1 MYLIYLKKILLPVTP
16 KTWSIGYSN
25 KNITITL
32 INEGEVNIL
41 KEPGL
46 ETIKFDAIIPNE
58 RYSFARY
65 LSGFK
70 NAEYYQKQFDK
81 LLKNQKPFQLN
92 IIREKQDRG
101 RLKSTNIKVGFEGN
115 IQYKESTDEGI
126 DLIASITL
134 KRFKLYGLKTYIL
147 PTPVV
152 QTPTTPVVNTAENTV
167 VAMTQ
172 TQRTTENSPL
182 PNQTNTYTTKNGDT
196 LYKIAKYFYNDGSQF
211 HKIFYANQSKITNPS
226 ATLNA
231 GIVLTIPK
239 ITTSTSSTEKNNSG
253 GGTGGGTR

>member
-1 MYLIYLKKILLPVTP
+1 MYLVYLKKILLPVTP
-16 KTWSIGYSN
+16 KSWSISYSN
-25 KNITITL
+25 KNTTITL

-46 ETIKFDAIIPNE
+46 ETIKFDAMLPNE
-58 RYSFARY
+58 RYPFARY

-81 LLKNQKPFQLN
+81 LLKSKKPFQLN

-134 KRFKLYGLKTYIL
+134 KRFRPYGLKTYII
-147 PTPVV
+147 
-152 QTPTTPVVNTAENTV
+152 PTTENTV

-172 TQRTTENSPL
+172 TQRTTENSPM
-182 PNQTNTYTTKNGDT
+182 PSQTNAYTTKNGDT

-239 ITTSTSSTEKNNSG
+239 ITTSTSSTNKNNSG

>member
-1 MYLIYLKKILLPVTP
+1 MYLVYLKKILLPVTP
-16 KTWSIGYSN
+16 KAWSISYNN
-25 KNITITL
+25 KNTTMTL
-32 INEGEVNIL
+32 INEGEINIL

-46 ETIKFDAIIPNE
+46 EKIKFDAMLPNQH
-58 RYSFARY
+58 YPFARY
-65 LSGFK
+65 LSGYK
-70 NAEYYQKQFDK
+70 NAEYYINQFNK
-81 LLKNQKPFQLN
+81 MVKSTKPFQLN

-101 RLKSTNIKVGFEGN
+101 RLKSTNIKVGFEGD

-126 DLIASITL
+126 DVIASITL
-134 KRFKLYGLKTYIL
+134 KRFKPYGLKTYIL

-152 QTPTTPVVNTAENTV
+152 QTPTISIVNIADNIV

-182 PNQTNTYTTKNGDT
+182 PTQTNTYTTKNGDT